1 MIDEMANTE
10 NLVPNS
16 ARTPS
21 ERRENAR
28 RAGIASGVARRA
40 KKTMGALL
48 ELAFEKIITNDKG
61 KTGNGKDLTAA
72 ELVLKCA
79 NGDLEAIKLAAKL
92 LGEYS
97 DRHELTGADGQ
108 PLALQAAPP
117 PKLTADE
124 MRVAL
129 EELREDL

>member
-1 MIDEMANTE
+1 MGKKDGHN
-10 NLVPNS
+10 NLIPVTKRTKGE
-16 ARTPS
+16 AREIS
-21 ERRENAR
+21 RKG
-28 RAGIASGVARRA
+28 GIASGIARRE
-40 KKTMGALL
+40 KRTMGALL

-117 PKLTADE
+117 KKLTADE
-124 MRVAL
+124 MRLAL